1 MKIFNAAHFL
11 RHISMPTLREFTD
24 AHPLGQSLAIDWS
37 LAQELLP
44 ALVIE
49 AVARLEA
56 AIQSAEMAQTERES
70 IGYKLHLWHDDL
82 RRAYLMSNDLSIQ
95 EFQTASFS
103 DSEAQDAFASRDARE
118 QSLWMLTFRDTA
130 FRNAEMHIAFQAKSN
145 GKYWKKHRIQ
155 PGLDPMQDRS
165 RLDAFCHAVA
175 KLYKSV
181 GGGDGTY
188 IEVSKREADGSV
200 QLTIYIEGPLTAIA
214 HFSESSFKRIN
225 TRIALETALVYQP
238 STGFIETI
246 VKGGAKN
253 HGAVLELFGKYVVEQ
268 EIKPEEIE
276 KTRYKL
282 NVLRD
287 GMMEPFE
294 DWSAHG
300 VEKVRL
306 RRARFTPMGRTGIS
320 FEVEAPQAKDQGD
333 AIWLAL
339 GGLKV
344 HHSFESEYNMSS
356 ASVIIYTRP
365 TQSSKAGHFS
375 FDISSTGSSTIKNLA
390 DKNQPTALA
399 VLRALNVIEAEQV
412 AA

>member
-1 MKIFNAAHFL
+1 MKIFNATHFL
-11 RHISMPTLREFTD
+11 RHISMPTLREFTQ
-24 AHPLGQSLAIDWS
+24 AHPLGQCLAIDWS
-37 LAQELLP
+37 LVHELLHSE
-44 ALVIE
+44 VIE

-56 AIQSAEMAQTERES
+56 SLHESNMTQDERES
-70 IGYKLHLWHDDL
+70 IDYKLHLWHDDL

-95 EFQTASFS
+95 EFQTTFYK
-103 DSEAQDAFASRDARE
+103 DGEARDAFASRAAYE
-118 QSLWMLTFRDTA
+118 QSLWMLTYREIE
-130 FRNAEMHIAFQAKSN
+130 FRNAEMHIAFQSKSN

-155 PGLDPMQDRS
+155 PGLKLMQDRS
-165 RLDAFCHAVA
+165 KLDAFSHEVA

-181 GGGDGTY
+181 GGGDGTH

-200 QLTIYIEGPLTAIA
+200 QLTIYIEGPVTAIA

-253 HGAVLELFGKYVVEQ
+253 HGAVLELFGKHVVETA
-268 EIKPEEIE
+268 IKPEEIE

-294 DWSAHG
+294 DWSAYG

-320 FEVEAPQAKDQGD
+320 FEVEAPPAKDQGD

-365 TQSSKAGHFS
+365 TKSQKARHFS
-375 FDISSTGSSTIKNLA
+375 FDISATGSSTIKNLA

-399 VLRALNVIEAEQV
+399 ILRSLNVIEAEEV

>member
-1 MKIFNAAHFL
+1 MKIFNPAHFL

-44 ALVIE
+44 TVVND
-49 AVARLEA
+49 AVALLDA
-56 AIQSAEMAQTERES
+56 TMQGAEMTQAERES
-70 IGYKLHLWHDDL
+70 VEYKLHLWHDDL
-82 RRAYLMSNDLSIQ
+82 RRAHLMSNDLSIQ
-95 EFQTASFS
+95 EFQTSCAG
-103 DSEAQDAFASRDARE
+103 DREVQEAFASRDARE

-155 PGLDPMQDRS
+155 TGLDPMQDRIK
-165 RLDAFCHAVA
+165 LDAFCHEVA

-181 GGGDGTY
+181 GGGDGTH
-188 IEVSKREADGSV
+188 IEVSKRAADGSV
-200 QLTIYIEGPLTAIA
+200 QLTIYIEGPVTAIA
-214 HFSESSFKRIN
+214 HFSENSFKRIN

-238 STGFIETI
+238 STGFIETV

-253 HGAVLELFGKYVVEQ
+253 HGAVLELFGKHVVETA
-268 EIKPEEIE
+268 IKPEEIE

-282 NVLRD
+282 NALRD
-287 GMMEPFE
+287 GLMEPFE
-294 DWSAHG
+294 DWSAYG

-320 FEVEAPQAKDQGD
+320 FQVEAPSAKDQDD
-333 AIWLAL
+333 AIRLAL
-339 GGLKV
+339 TGLKV

-356 ASVIIYTRP
+356 ASVIVYTLATESR
-365 TQSSKAGHFS
+365 KAGHFS
-375 FDISSTGSSTIKNLA
+375 FDISATGSSTIKNLA

-399 VLRALNVIEAEQV
+399 VLRSLNVIEAEEV

>member
-1 MKIFNAAHFL
+1 MKIFNPAHFL

-24 AHPLGQSLAIDWS
+24 AHPLGPSLTIDWS
-37 LAQELLP
+37 LAQEILP
-44 ALVIE
+44 ALVNE
-49 AVARLEA
+49 AVAQLDA
-56 AIQSAEMAQTERES
+56 AIQGDGVTQAERES
-70 IGYKLHLWHDDL
+70 IEYKLHLWYDDL
-82 RRAYLMSNDLSIQ
+82 RRAHLMSNDLSIQ
-95 EFQTASFS
+95 EFQTSCAG
-103 DSEAQDAFASRDARE
+103 DREVQKAFFNRAARE

-165 RLDAFCHAVA
+165 KLDAFCHEVA

-181 GGGDGTY
+181 GCGDGTH
-188 IEVSKREADGSV
+188 IEVSKRAADGSV
-200 QLTIYIEGPLTAIA
+200 QLTIYIEGPVTAIA
-214 HFSESSFKRIN
+214 HFSENSFKRIN

-238 STGFIETI
+238 STGFIETV

-253 HGAVLELFGKYVVEQ
+253 HVAVLELFGKHVVEQ

-282 NVLRD
+282 NALRD

-306 RRARFTPMGRTGIS
+306 RRARVAPMGRSGNS
-320 FEVEAPQAKDQGD
+320 FQAEAPSAKDQDD
-333 AIWLAL
+333 AIRLAL
-339 GGLKV
+339 TGLKV
-344 HHSFESEYNMSS
+344 HHSFESEYDMSS
-356 ASVIIYTRP
+356 ASVIVYTLP
-365 TQSSKAGHFS
+365 TESCKAGHFS
-375 FDISSTGSSTIKNLA
+375 FDISATGSSTIKNLA
-390 DKNQPTALA
+390 DKNQSIALS
-399 VLRALNVIEAEQV
+399 VLRALNVIEEEV

>member
-24 AHPLGQSLAIDWS
+24 AHTLGQSLAIDWS

-56 AIQSAEMAQTERES
+56 FMQVAETAQAERETLN
-70 IGYKLHLWHDDL
+70 YKLHLWHDDL
-82 RRAYLMSNDLSIQ
+82 RRAHLMSNDLSTQ
-95 EFQTASFS
+95 EFQTACSR

-155 PGLDPMQDRS
+155 PGLDPMQNRS
-165 RLDAFCHAVA
+165 KLDAFCHAVA

-181 GGGDGTY
+181 GGGDGTH

-200 QLTIYIEGPLTAIA
+200 QLTIYIEGPVTAIA
-214 HFSESSFKRIN
+214 HFSENSFKRIN

-238 STGFIETI
+238 STGFIETV

-253 HGAVLELFGKYVVEQ
+253 HVAVLELFGKHVVEQ
-268 EIKPEEIE
+268 AIKPEEIE
-276 KTRYKL
+276 KMRYKL
-282 NVLRD
+282 NALRD

-306 RRARFTPMGRTGIS
+306 RRARVAPMGCTGNS
-320 FEVEAPQAKDQGD
+320 FQAEAPSAKDQDD
-333 AIWLAL
+333 AIRLAL
-339 GGLKV
+339 TGLKV

-356 ASVIIYTRP
+356 ASVIVYTLP
-365 TQSSKAGHFS
+365 TESHKAGHFS
-375 FDISSTGSSTIKNLA
+375 FDISATGSSTIKNLA
-390 DKNQPTALA
+390 DKNQSIALS
-399 VLRALNVIEAEQV
+399 VLRALNVIEAEEV
-412 AA
+412 GV